1 MSENVSYPHGNR
13 ERLNYLLK
21 REIAYEQRE
30 KCRRVKE
37 GRQETRKEGRR
48 EEGKF
53 EWKKKKEGNSP
64 DCLSEG

>member
-37 GRQETRKEGRR
+37 GRKEKRKEGRR

-53 EWKKKKEGNSP
+53 E
-64 DCLSEG
+64 